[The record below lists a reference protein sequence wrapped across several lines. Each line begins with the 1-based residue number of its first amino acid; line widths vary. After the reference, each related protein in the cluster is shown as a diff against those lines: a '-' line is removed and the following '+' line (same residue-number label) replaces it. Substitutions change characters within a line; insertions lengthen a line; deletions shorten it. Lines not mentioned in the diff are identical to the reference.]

1 MSNDSRKVQLE
12 VSADTTPVEQG
23 FKRVEDRAEQMA
35 GKLSGAG
42 EKAGTGLDKGIGS
55 GVDGSAKKVDK
66 ATNSIIASIQR
77 ATAVAEAGGKGTAA
91 YYEVLARQRGADV
104 EAIKPF
110 LAEYERVAKANERVG
125 VSAAQMQAALRGVPA
140 QFTDIATSLAG
151 GQNPLTVFLQQG
163 GQLKDMFGGAGAAA
177 QALGGYVAGLVTPM
191 TSAVAVLGLMAVAAH
206 QGAEESRRMQQ
217 ALIMSGDAA
226 GMSFSQVTDAAK
238 SAADQTGSTQSKM
251 AGLIAEM
258 AASGKVAGSAMQQ
271 AAEAAHYLE
280 KAGVQASQK
289 TVEQFIELGKS
300 PSEAAAKLNEQYH
313 FLTAAVWEQI
323 KALEEQGRTLDAA
336 ALAQRTFA
344 DEMAGRGRELVD
356 NLGTLER
363 AWNAVTG
370 AAKGAWNAM
379 LSAGRQKSV
388 SDLIAEV
395 KADLQRGTTDDY
407 GGEGAARASLA
418 NLEARLAAENAA
430 AKAKGES
437 AKAEAAGIE
446 WAKAGDQF
454 LSKRQKMEVEIAK
467 AREMGL
473 AAGKSE
479 VEIQS
484 RLADI
489 REKYKEKDPAKKAET
504 PLERMQRD
512 ARASAAGVSPETLK
526 SIEELNKAYAAGKVS
541 RDEYFNLAAVELEK
555 DSVIAKNKKAVADSI
570 KEQLQAEQLLAD
582 YRGQNQRV
590 IDRIAREAELATM
603 SDRQRA
609 IVEAQYKAEDDAQKL
624 RERIIH
630 QVKDE
635 TAQKAALIEV
645 EAELAQQ
652 KSRVA
657 DAAAKS
663 FDQSRTWE
671 VGWSRAFNRY
681 ADDAS
686 NAARTAETAFRSA
699 TDGMADALTKWATGG
714 KLSVTDFATTFVQQ
728 MVRMQMQAAAAQA
741 TKSAG
746 GWLSGAFSM
755 LGGLFGGGSFASSG
769 YSNLGSGLS
778 LGSYSA
784 GGGLSFEG
792 GGYTGDGARS
802 GGVDGKGGFMAIVH
816 PNETVIDHT
825 KTQLPVLSSGSSSA
839 SAGLSSIR
847 VEMINSGTQQEVTDV
862 RPTFDLKGAVIQIFT
877 DDVSRDGPM
886 SRGFAGRFGL
896 SRAGGAY

>member
-23 FKRVEDRAEQMA
+23 FKRVEERADQMA

-42 EKAGTGLDKGIGS
+42 EKAGVGLDKGIGA

-66 ATNSIIASIQR
+66 ATSSIIASIQR

-110 LAEYERVAKANERVG
+110 LAEYERVAKAHERVG

-163 GQLKDMFGGAGAAA
+163 GQLKDMFGGAGEAAR
-177 QALGGYVAGLVTPM
+177 ALGGYVAGLVTPM
-191 TSAVAVLGLMAVAAH
+191 TAAVAVLGLMAVAAH

-226 GMSFSQVTDAAK
+226 GMSFSQVTEAAQ
-238 SAADQTGSTQSKM
+238 SAAEQTGGTQAKM
-251 AGLIAEM
+251 AGLIADM

-271 AAEAAHYLE
+271 AAAAALYLE

-289 TVEQFIELGKS
+289 TIEQFVELGKS

-323 KALEEQGRTLDAA
+323 KALEEQGRVLDAA

-344 DEMAGRGRELVD
+344 DEMSGRGRELVD
-356 NLGTLER
+356 NIGTLER

-388 SDLIAEV
+388 ADLIAEV
-395 KADLQRGTTDDY
+395 KADLARGTTDDY
-407 GGEGAARASLA
+407 GGEGGARASLA
-418 NLEARLAAENAA
+418 SLEARLAAENAA

-437 AKAEAAGIE
+437 AKADQAGIE
-446 WAKAGDQF
+446 WAKAGEQF
-454 LSKRQKMEVEIAK
+454 LSKRQKMEAEIAK

-489 REKYKEKDPAKKAET
+489 REKYKEKDTKKAET

-555 DSVIAKNKKAVADSI
+555 DSVIAKNKKAVADAI

-590 IDRIAREAELATM
+590 IERIAREAELAAM

-635 TAQKAALIEV
+635 AAQKAALIEV
-645 EAELAQQ
+645 EAELALQ
-652 KSRVA
+652 KGRVA

-671 VGWSRAFNRY
+671 VGWARAFNRY

-699 TDGMADALTKWATGG
+699 TDGMADALTKWATSG

-728 MVRMQMQAAAAQA
+728 MVRMQMQAAASQA
-741 TKSAG
+741 TKAAG

-755 LGGLFGGGSFASSG
+755 LGSMFGGGSFASSG

-778 LGSYSA
+778 LGSYSP
-784 GGGLSFEG
+784 GGGLNFEG
-792 GGYTGDGARS
+792 GGHTGDGPRS

-825 KTQLPVLSSGSSSA
+825 KTSMPVLSSSA
-839 SAGLSSIR
+839 SGASGPASIR

-862 RPTFDLKGAVIQIFT
+862 QPSFDLKGAVVRIFT

-886 SRGFAGRFGL
+886 ARGFASRFGL
-896 SRAGGAY
+896 SRAGGAF